1 MFAPLTNKNFT
12 IMKTKKSNEIVKAI
26 KISLRIISGALL
38 YFVISASITSQ
49 LNEVAIFW
57 LLMLA
62 GLAILLTGI
71 SFLD

>member
-1 MFAPLTNKNFT
+1 MFAVLTNKNFT
-12 IMKTKKSNEIVKAI
+12 IMKTMKSNEIVKAI

-49 LNEVAIFW
+49 LNEVAIFG
-57 LLMLA
+57 LLMLT

>member
-1 MFAPLTNKNFT
+1 
-12 IMKTKKSNEIVKAI
+12 MKTKKSNEIVKAI

-38 YFVISASITSQ
+38 YLVISASITSQ

-57 LLMLA
+57 MLMLA

>member
-1 MFAPLTNKNFT
+1 
-12 IMKTKKSNEIVKAI
+12 MKTKKSNEIVKAI

-38 YFVISASITSQ
+38 YFVIFASITSQ